1 MLRNWAE
8 NTVEG
13 VVDKLDGY
21 GYDCFFLQK
30 HSTVIRI
37 TGCWD
42 PRLEFHKYSLN
53 IPPTQIAADGAR
65 YNKPQAAL
73 MSALVFTV
81 VPNINT
87 MLLWDL
93 RINVIR
99 LTLAITSSKKKGDE
113 GAALFAVRVHVI
125 VMLFITKCYI
135 FN

>member
-42 PRLEFHKYSLN
+42 PRLEFHNWSNVMCVLRREVAMLEVLNSMTVMVTGQLESPNEAERAGSLLN
-53 IPPTQIAADGAR
+53 MIKADEEA
-65 YNKPQAAL
+65 
-73 MSALVFTV
+73 
-81 VPNINT
+81 
-87 MLLWDL
+87 
-93 RINVIR
+93 
-99 LTLAITSSKKKGDE
+99 KKKQQP
-113 GAALFAVRVHVI
+113 
-125 VMLFITKCYI
+125 
-135 FN
+135 